1 MRRML
6 LSVMAAALA
15 TALLLHLSFPV
26 VTSMPAWRS
35 LFAWFALVPLLVALV
50 RASAP
55 NTLPR
60 RPLWAFLAGWLCG
73 AVWFAVHCS
82 WVDRTMHLYGGMGTG
97 LAAFSL
103 LLFSLFL
110 GFWFGLFAFAL
121 VVVSLALRRRGFP
134 PAATMAAVPLLW
146 VAMEFALARI
156 PSFPWDELGYTQ
168 IDNGLL
174 THLAPWTGVLGI
186 SFVLAAANALLA
198 AGFLSASRRKTL
210 FAVWAVAAAIGLSG
224 FLLHSPAPQPT
235 ATAMLVQPNL
245 NVVSDDAW
253 LDAQWNA
260 HMAQFA
266 QLATTCRAPYFTGMP
281 GIAPVQLPDC
291 TAGDAPHPDLVAWPE
306 SPAPFRDI
314 DPRFRQAM
322 ARIAVQSQAPLI
334 VGDLGIDLS
343 PSPDGRMNDREYN
356 SASVLAP
363 SGAFIGRYDKIHLV
377 PFGEY
382 VPARQLLFFVHQLT
396 AQLTDLDRGTE
407 RRVFR
412 LARTGGS
419 AHSYGIFLC
428 YESIFG
434 DEVRQFTQLGAD
446 VLVNLSDDGW
456 YGDTDAPWQHLA
468 MTRMRAIENDRW
480 LLLDTNNGV
489 TSVIDPR
496 GVVRQSIARNHPG
509 VLVAR
514 FGLEQRL
521 TWYTTHGDL
530 LAIACAILSM
540 VLLLWST
547 RVLVAE
553 ALARQPSR

>member
-1 MRRML
+1 MT
-6 LSVMAAALA
+6 AALA
-15 TALLLHLSFPV
+15 TALLLHLAFPV
-26 VTSMPAWRS
+26 AGPMPVWRC

-50 RASAP
+50 RLAFPGDPASRAL
-55 NTLPR
+55 TL
-60 RPLWAFLAGWLCG
+60 RPLWAFLVGWLCG
-73 AVWFAVHCS
+73 ALWFAVHCS
-82 WVDRTMHLYGGMGTG
+82 WVDRTMHLYGGMGSA
-97 LAAFSL
+97 LAAISL

-110 GFWFGLFAFAL
+110 GVWFGLFAFAFVL
-121 VVVSLALRRRGFP
+121 AALALRQRGFSAP
-134 PAATMAAVPLLW
+134 VVCSVAPILW
-146 VAMEFALARI
+146 VATEFALARI

-174 THLAPWTGVLGI
+174 TRLAPWTGVMGI
-186 SFVLAAANALLA
+186 SFVLAAVNALFAAAFLA
-198 AGFLSASRRKTL
+198 TARRRQL
-210 FAVWAVAAAIGLSG
+210 FALASAITFIGLSG
-224 FLLHSPAPQPT
+224 FLLHAPTPQPT

-245 NVVSDDAW
+245 NVITDDVW

-266 QLATTCRAPYFTGMP
+266 QLATNCRAPYFTGMP
-281 GIAPVQLPDC
+281 GIAPAQVGDC
-291 TAGDAPHPDLVAWPE
+291 APGTTLQPDLIAWPE

-314 DPRFRQAM
+314 DPRFRKAM
-322 ARIAVQSQAPLI
+322 AAIATQSQAPLV
-334 VGDLGIDLS
+334 VGDLGIDIS
-343 PSPDGRMNDREYN
+343 PGPDGRMNDHEYN
-356 SASVLAP
+356 SASVVAP
-363 SGAFIGRYDKIHLV
+363 SGAFLGRYDKIHLV

-382 VPARQLLFFVHQLT
+382 VPARELLFFVHQIT

-434 DEVRQFTQLGAD
+434 DEVRQFVQLGAD
-446 VLVNLSDDGW
+446 ALVNLSDDGW
-456 YGDTDAPWQHLA
+456 YGDTNAPWQHLA

-480 LLLDTNNGV
+480 LLLDTNNGI
-489 TSVIDPR
+489 TAVIDPR
-496 GVVRQSIARNHPG
+496 GVVRQSIARNQVG
-509 VLVAR
+509 VLVAHLG
-514 FGLEQRL
+514 FEQRL

-547 RVLVAE
+547 RVLVHA
-553 ALARQPSR
+553 AVARQPSR